1 MNQTFTII
9 FLILVWVISFLEP
22 SGWAMAIHLP
32 EKISWAIALLAGACL
47 LISRNRKL
55 QVPGPLVALLIVTFI
70 IIPVIMAD
78 SWQGAEYLVAF
89 LTVYLAAQ
97 GTITP
102 KVIAVSGIIIAALGL
117 VVLRIYVFGNI
128 LSGWNDNAISMV
140 GLFSFVYFSMFLI
153 SKKGTAA
160 FWIWNIVT
168 VLYLWLLFKTEC
180 RSGMLFSVVA
190 VVCIVYSGTVKKMLH
205 GPKVR
210 LLLLNLPLIL
220 ALVVI
225 FLASSSHFDALD
237 RWSLESNGKGI
248 FDGRDV
254 LWDNALKLLAQTDY
268 LGTGIFKFNYHNS
281 GIAALSVFG
290 VLGYICWVKYFSCNI
305 KRLQRYLSDDLVYV
319 SLLAFL
325 IIYLQQSVDLGF
337 ISPTPN
343 LIPYAILGIGLARI
357 RMLQVPTRI
366 YESKRHNTRI

>member
-9 FLILVWVISFLEP
+9 FLILVWVISFVEP

-32 EKISWAIALLAGACL
+32 EKISWTIALLAGGCL

-97 GTITP
+97 GTITL
-102 KVIAVSGIIIAALGL
+102 KVIAVSGIIIAILGL

-128 LSGWNDNAISMV
+128 LSEWNDNAISMV

-153 SKKGTAA
+153 SKKGTMA
-160 FWIWNIVT
+160 FWLWNIVT
-168 VLYLWLLFKTEC
+168 AIYLWLLFKTEC
-180 RSGMLFSVVA
+180 RSGMLFAVVA

-210 LLLLNLPLIL
+210 LLLLNIPLVL
-220 ALVVI
+220 ALAVI
-225 FLASSSHFDALD
+225 LIASSSHFDALD

-268 LGTGIFKFNYHNS
+268 LGTGKFKFNYHNS

-290 VLGYICWVKYFSCNI
+290 VLGYICWVKYFCCNI
-305 KRLQRYLSDDLVYV
+305 KRLQRYIQDDIVYA

-325 IIYLQQSVDLGF
+325 IIYLQQSVDLGL
-337 ISPTPN
+337 IYRTPN

-357 RMLQVPTRI
+357 KMINKQ
-366 YESKRHNTRI
+366 

>member
-9 FLILVWVISFLEP
+9 FLILVWIISFVEP
-22 SGWAMAIHLP
+22 SGWAMVIHLP
-32 EKISWAIALLAGACL
+32 EKISWTIALLAGACL

-70 IIPVIMAD
+70 FIPVIMAD
-78 SWQGAEYLVAF
+78 SWEGAEYLVAF
-89 LTVYLAAQ
+89 LTVYLTAQ
-97 GTITP
+97 GTITR
-102 KVIAVSGIIIAALGL
+102 KVMAVSGIVIAILGL

-153 SKKGTAA
+153 SKKGTVA

-180 RSGMLFSVVA
+180 RSGMLFAVVA
-190 VVCIVYSGTVKKMLH
+190 VVCIVYSRTVKKMLH

-220 ALVVI
+220 AFVVI
-225 FLASSSHFDALD
+225 FLASSSHFEALD
-237 RWSLESNGKGI
+237 RWSLEANGKGI

-254 LWDNALKLLAQTDY
+254 LWDNALKLLAKTDY
-268 LGTGIFKFNYHNS
+268 LGTGKFKMNYHNS
-281 GIAALSVFG
+281 GVAALSVFG
-290 VLGYICWVKYFSCNI
+290 VLGYVCWVKYFSCNI
-305 KRLQRYLSDDLVYV
+305 KRLQRHLSDDMVYA

-325 IIYLQQSVDLGF
+325 IIYLQQAVDLGF

-343 LIPYAILGIGLARI
+343 LIPYAILGIGLARV
-357 RMLQVPTRI
+357 RMLQAPTRT
-366 YESKRHNTRI
+366 YESKCHHTRI

>member
-9 FLILVWVISFLEP
+9 FLILIWVISFVEP

-32 EKISWAIALLAGACL
+32 EKISWAIALLAGGCL
-47 LISRNRKL
+47 LFARHRKL
-55 QVPGPLVALLIVTFI
+55 QVPGILVLLLIVSFI

-97 GTITP
+97 GTITR
-102 KVIAVSGIIIAALGL
+102 KVIAVSGIAIAILGI
-117 VVLRIYVFGNI
+117 VVLRIYLFGDI

-153 SKKGTAA
+153 SQKGRSA
-160 FWIWNIVT
+160 FWVWNIVT

-180 RSGMLFSVVA
+180 RSGMLFAVVA
-190 VVCIVYSGTVKKMLH
+190 VVCIVYSHTVKKKLH
-205 GPKVR
+205 GSKVR

-220 ALVVI
+220 AFVVI
-225 FLASSSHFDALD
+225 LIASSSYFEALD
-237 RWSLESNGKGI
+237 DWSRQAHDKGI
-248 FDGRDV
+248 FDQRDV
-254 LWDNALKLLAQTDY
+254 LWDNALKLLAKTDY
-268 LGTGIFKFNYHNS
+268 LGTGKFKFNYHNS

-290 VLGYICWVKYFSCNI
+290 VIGYICWVKYFSCNI
-305 KRLQRYLSDDLVYV
+305 KRLQRYIQDDIVYA

-343 LIPYAILGIGLARI
+343 LIPYAILGIGLARV
-357 RMLQVPTRI
+357 RTLQT
-366 YESKRHNTRI
+366 HNTR

>member
-1 MNQTFTII
+1 MNQLFTII
-9 FLILVWVISFLEP
+9 FLILVWIISFVEP

-32 EKISWAIALLAGACL
+32 EKISWTIALLAGGCL

-55 QVPGPLVALLIVTFI
+55 QVPGPLVVLLIVTFI

-102 KVIAVSGIIIAALGL
+102 KVIAVSGLVIAVLGL

-180 RSGMLFSVVA
+180 RSGMLFAVVA
-190 VVCIVYSGTVKKMLH
+190 VVCIVYSRTVKKMLH

-210 LLLLNLPLIL
+210 FLLLNLPLIL

-225 FLASSSHFDALD
+225 LLASSSHFAALD

-254 LWDNALKLLAQTDY
+254 LWDNALKLLANTDY
-268 LGTGIFKFNYHNS
+268 LGTGKFKMNYHNS

-343 LIPYAILGIGLARI
+343 LIPYAILGIGLARV